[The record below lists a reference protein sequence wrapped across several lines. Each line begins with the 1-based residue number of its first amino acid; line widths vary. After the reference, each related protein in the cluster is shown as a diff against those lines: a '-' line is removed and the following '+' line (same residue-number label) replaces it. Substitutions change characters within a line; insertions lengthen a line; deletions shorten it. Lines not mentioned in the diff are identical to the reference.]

1 MTSVYLDANAIIRF
15 VETDDDLFD
24 SLLDHTRDGEKR
36 LYTSEFTLAE
46 VLVLPLRE
54 NNTELLSV
62 YETLFGVDNEI
73 DIIPVDRAILRRSA
87 ELRATLGNKAP
98 DAIHIATAA
107 LAECSVFISSDL
119 RIHLPDGMRRIDAE
133 AVREMNIWE

>member
-24 SLLDHTRDGEKR
+24 SLLDHTRDGETR

-62 YETLFGVDNEI
+62 YETLFGVVNEI

-98 DAIHIATAA
+98 DAIHSATAA
-107 LAECSVFISSDL
+107 LAGCSVFISSDL

>member
-24 SLLDHTRDGEKR
+24 SLLDHTRDGENR
-36 LYTSEFTLAE
+36 LCTSEFTLAE

-54 NNTELLSV
+54 NNIELLSV
-62 YETLFGVDNEI
+62 YETLFAADNEI
-73 DIIPVDRAILRRSA
+73 DIMPVDRAILRRSA

-98 DAIHIATAA
+98 DAIHIATAV
-107 LAECSVFISSDL
+107 LAGCSVFISSDL